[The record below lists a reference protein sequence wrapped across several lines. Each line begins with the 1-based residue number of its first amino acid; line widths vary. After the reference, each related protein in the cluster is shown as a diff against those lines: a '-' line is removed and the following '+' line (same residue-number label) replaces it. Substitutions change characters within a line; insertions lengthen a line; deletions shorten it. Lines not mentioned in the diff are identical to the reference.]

1 MGSQKY
7 HYCTR
12 CDDIDTECG
21 ENSETELIKFEQGI
35 TNKGEVAIWNA
46 GYRYIKHAKNGE
58 YWRCSTKDCS
68 AKAKATQ
75 NKTGQFVGTLGT
87 KEHNHLPSIQ
97 KKISEEIRNKLKH
110 DKRPNKRPI
119 LSEVRANVSDEVY
132 MSLGSDHALEEFLR
146 RIFPINSALFD
157 HSFHPIMNST
167 PILSDPSLQPSTLSM
182 NTITIPRWELQL
194 VRSPQYPVSFW
205 NVNERALRAMAKTNN
220 ALESRRRQ
228 QVDIARSSTTFTHQ
242 RKQKYVIKEAQVMAT
257 LNEAEYDDDEQLLSV
272 LTLLGLQMSGYVDG
286 LRTTARPEERDS
298 EDVVDH
304 ENEFTGQDTSS
315 LSLII

>member
-1 MGSQKY
+1 MNIRLKLAELQKSRKRRIPTDESSEFIQEQQQSE

-58 YWRCSTKDCS
+58 YWRCSTKDCP
-68 AKAKATQ
+68 ARAKATQ

-146 RIFPINSALFD
+146 RQKNKLYGNVNCADLGRMVIPETLTQKYGS
-157 HSFHPIMNST
+157 
-167 PILSDPSLQPSTLSM
+167 STLIYDSR
-182 NTITIPRWELQL
+182 T
-194 VRSPQYPVSFW
+194 
-205 NVNERALRAMAKTNN
+205 ERGG
-220 ALESRRRQ
+220 S
-228 QVDIARSSTTFTHQ
+228 
-242 RKQKYVIKEAQVMAT
+242 
-257 LNEAEYDDDEQLLSV
+257 
-272 LTLLGLQMSGYVDG
+272 
-286 LRTTARPEERDS
+286 
-298 EDVVDH
+298 DVVLIFSH
-304 ENEFTGQDTSS
+304 ARLLKILGENKQWALDGTSS
-315 LSLII
+315 VIRKM